1 MIDKANR
8 NDYFEISVEMQDGFK
23 FKVPARGYN
32 LKSLLEFE
40 QSLGC
45 VKKYS
50 HKQIDQAKYEKMI
63 YGYDIHKQSPGDF
76 TERGRSNRTAASTTG
91 GNRVERGRRTGS
103 STGRKKTSNSK
114 KEK

>member
-1 MIDKANR
+1 MAYKVNR
-8 NDYFEISVEMQDGFK
+8 DDYYEISVEMQDGFK

-32 LKSLLEFE
+32 LNSLMEFE

-45 VKKYS
+45 VKK
-50 HKQIDQAKYEKMI
+50 HTFKQIDQARYEKMI

-76 TERGRSNRTAASTTG
+76 TERGRSNRTAASPTRKNG
-91 GNRVERGRRTGS
+91 LEGRRQTGNKP
-103 STGRKKTSNSK
+103 GRKKASNSK

>member
-1 MIDKANR
+1 MIDKVNR

-76 TERGRSNRTAASTTG
+76 TERGRSNRTAASPTKKNG
-91 GNRVERGRRTGS
+91 VGRGRQTGS
-103 STGRKKTSNSK
+103 VPGRKKASNNK
-114 KEK
+114 KAK

>member
-1 MIDKANR
+1 MTDKVNR

-50 HKQIDQAKYEKMI
+50 HKQIDQSKYEKMI
-63 YGYDIHKQSPGDF
+63 YGYDVHKQSPGDF
-76 TERGRSNRTAASTTG
+76 TERRRSNRTAASPTKG
-91 GNRVERGRRTGS
+91 SGVERGRRAGNLP
-103 STGRKKTSNSK
+103 GRKKSNSVK
-114 KEK
+114 KAK

>member
-1 MIDKANR
+1 MAYKVNR
-8 NDYFEISVEMQDGFK
+8 NDYYEISVEMQDGFK

-32 LKSLLEFE
+32 LNSLMEFE

-45 VKKYS
+45 VKK
-50 HKQIDQAKYEKMI
+50 HTFKQIDQARYEKMI

-76 TERGRSNRTAASTTG
+76 TERGRSNRTAASPTKTNG
-91 GNRVERGRRTGS
+91 VGRGRQARS
-103 STGRKKTSNSK
+103 LPGRKKASNSK